1 MVPKK
6 FYCVVSREY
15 IVKVVV
21 KQKTI
26 RKAVSVQ
33 SQFKGPSPTFKN
45 PKVKKKSRNF
55 SLSQKN
61 KERMT
66 HRHNKDGLR
75 LKTLE
80 LMRYQIFEGAIL

>member
-6 FYCVVSREY
+6 FYCVESREY

-33 SQFKGPSPTFKN
+33 SQFKDPSPTFKN
-45 PKVKKKSRNF
+45 PKVKKKISKFFAFAKEQR
-55 SLSQKN
+55 KN
-61 KERMT
+61 
-66 HRHNKDGLR
+66 D
-75 LKTLE
+75 
-80 LMRYQIFEGAIL
+80 A

>member
-33 SQFKGPSPTFKN
+33 SQFKDPSPTFKN
-45 PKVKKKSRNF
+45 PKVKKNLEIFRFRKRT
-55 SLSQKN
+55 K
-61 KERMT
+61 KKMT
-66 HRHNKDGLR
+66 HRRNKDGLR